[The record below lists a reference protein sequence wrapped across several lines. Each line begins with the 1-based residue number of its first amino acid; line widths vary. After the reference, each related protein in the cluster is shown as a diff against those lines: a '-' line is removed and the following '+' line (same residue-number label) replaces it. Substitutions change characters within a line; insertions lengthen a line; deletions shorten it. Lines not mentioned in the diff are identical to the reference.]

1 MKSKSLWGAI
11 LLVIVGIVF
20 GAVLVSGF
28 GLVRPGFADIK
39 LGAAMPPV
47 DFKCRCNFLQ

>member
-1 MKSKSLWGAI
+1 MKSKSLLGAI
-11 LLVIVGIVF
+11 ILIIVGIVF

-39 LGAAMPPV
+39 LGASMPPV
-47 DFKCRCNFLQ
+47 DLNADAT